1 MADSLARLNRLAQM
15 SPSLIAKPG
24 GTFQIN
30 GRTSVLPRYVFLGAR
45 SRSFWQRP
53 KPPPQYQQE
62 RALVAAM
69 QTILAEYQKLMA
81 YAPNL

>member
-1 MADSLARLNRLAQM
+1 MTGESLTRSNRPNADSYEHYQGVLSAPLKARPRPFEIILATPQA
-15 SPSLIAKPG
+15 A
-24 GTFQIN
+24 
-30 GRTSVLPRYVFLGAR
+30 
-45 SRSFWQRP
+45 
-53 KPPPQYQQE
+53 PQYQQE